1 MLDREAQ
8 TDLTL
13 RGVRKRYG
21 LDQWAIH
28 GVDFTVRRGEFFSLL
43 GPSGCGKTTTLR
55 MVAGLE
61 EITEGDIFLQGARL
75 NDVPAQKRDVAMVFQ
90 DYALYPN
97 YSAFDNMAFNLK
109 LRGVARREIDQRV
122 RRLARLMNIE
132 HLLDRLPRQLS
143 GGERQRVA
151 LGRALVREPKL
162 FLLDEPLSNLDL
174 KLREQM
180 RIELRRIHQQLGVT
194 TLFVTHDQG
203 EALTLSDRLAVFDK
217 GRILQIGTPRE
228 VYDRPAHLFVAKF
241 VGSPSINLYN
251 ASRAERAVVLRDG
264 EGREILSFVVDPE
277 LARSLPVEQEF
288 VVGLRPEHFT
298 LLGEDTVGAIAA
310 QVEML
315 EYGGATSF
323 AVVTSPAL
331 EAVSFDGARSVV
343 ALPRDAALSIGQPLW
358 LAPDWK
364 RAVMFNPTTGESV
377 GLRARSV
384 DELSPAS

>member
-1 MLDREAQ
+1 MPDRDLQ
-8 TDLTL
+8 TDLVL
-13 RGVRKRYG
+13 REVRKRYG
-21 LDQWAIH
+21 PDQWAIH
-28 GVDFTVRRGEFFSLL
+28 GVDFTVRHGEFFSLL

-61 EITEGDIFLQGARL
+61 DITEGDIFLRGVRI

-97 YSAFDNMAFNLK
+97 YSAFDNIAFNLK
-109 LRGVARREIDQRV
+109 LRGVARRAIEERV
-122 RRLARLMNIE
+122 LRLARLMSIE
-132 HLLDRLPRQLS
+132 HLLDRLPKQLS

-180 RIELRRIHQQLGVT
+180 RIELRRIHQQLGIT

-228 VYDRPAHLFVAKF
+228 IYDRPSHLFVAKF

-251 ASRAERAVVLRDG
+251 AAFAEGALELRDQ
-264 EGREILSFVVDPE
+264 EGRGILSLAIDPA
-277 LARSLPVEQEF
+277 LARLRPVEREF
-288 VVGLRPEHFT
+288 VIGLRPEHIRVRR
-298 LLGEDTVGAIAA
+298 EPVAGAIAGR
-310 QVEML
+310 VEML
-315 EYGGATSF
+315 EYAGATSF
-323 AVVTSPAL
+323 AVITSPEL
-331 EAVSFDGARSVV
+331 EAVARDRARTVT
-343 ALPRDAALSIGQPLW
+343 ALSRDTTLTVGEPLW
-358 LAPDWK
+358 LTPDWD
-364 RAVMFNPTTGESV
+364 RAVLFNRTTGENM
-377 GLRARSV
+377 GLPMRGA
-384 DELSPAS
+384 DELSHAS

>member
-1 MLDREAQ
+1 MPDYDAQ
-8 TDLTL
+8 TDLVL
-13 RGVRKRYG
+13 KHVRKRYG
-21 LDQWAIH
+21 ADQWAIH
-28 GVDFTVRRGEFFSLL
+28 GVDFTVRHGEFFSLL

-61 EITEGDIFLQGARL
+61 DITEGDIFLRGVRL

-97 YSAFDNMAFNLK
+97 YSAFDNIAFNLK
-109 LRGVARREIDQRV
+109 LRGVARREIEERV
-122 RRLARLMNIE
+122 RRLARLMSIE

-228 VYDRPAHLFVAKF
+228 IYDRPSHLFVAKF

-251 ASRAERAVVLRDG
+251 AAFVEGALELRDL
-264 EGREILSFVVDPE
+264 EGRGILSLALDPA
-277 LARSLPVEQEF
+277 LARLRAAEPEF
-288 VVGLRPEHFT
+288 VIGLRPEH
-298 LLGEDTVGAIAA
+298 LRLRREPVAGAIAGR
-310 QVEML
+310 VEML
-315 EYGGATSF
+315 EYAGATSF
-323 AVVTSPAL
+323 AVLTSPEL
-331 EAVSFDGARSVV
+331 EAVSCDGARTV
-343 ALPRDAALSIGQPLW
+343 AALSGEMALTVGQPLW
-358 LAPDWK
+358 LTPDWD
-364 RAVMFNPTTGESV
+364 RAVLFNRTTGENM
-377 GLRARSV
+377 GLPVRSM
-384 DELSPAS
+384 DELSHAS

>member
-1 MLDREAQ
+1 M
-8 TDLTL
+8 
-13 RGVRKRYG
+13 
-21 LDQWAIH
+21 
-28 GVDFTVRRGEFFSLL
+28 
-43 GPSGCGKTTTLR
+43 
-55 MVAGLE
+55 
-61 EITEGDIFLQGARL
+61 
-75 NDVPAQKRDVAMVFQ
+75 PAQKRDVAMVFQ

-97 YSAFDNMAFNLK
+97 YSAFDNIAFNLK

-251 ASRAERAVVLRDG
+251 AARAEGSCASRPRGTRNPLFR
-264 EGREILSFVVDPE
+264 GRSGV
-277 LARSLPVEQEF
+277 ARSLPVEKEF
-288 VVGLRPEHFT
+288 VVGLRPEHIT
-298 LLGEDTVGAIAA
+298 
-310 QVEML
+310 
-315 EYGGATSF
+315 
-323 AVVTSPAL
+323 
-331 EAVSFDGARSVV
+331 
-343 ALPRDAALSIGQPLW
+343 
-358 LAPDWK
+358 
-364 RAVMFNPTTGESV
+364 
-377 GLRARSV
+377 
-384 DELSPAS
+384 

>member
-21 LDQWAIH
+21 PDQWAIH

-61 EITEGDIFLQGARL
+61 EITEGDIFLRGARL

-97 YSAFDNMAFNLK
+97 YSAFDNIAFNLK

-251 ASRAERAVVLRDG
+251 AARAEGSVVLRDR

-277 LARSLPVEQEF
+277 LARSLPLEKEF

-298 LLGEDTVGAIAA
+298 LLGENTAGAIAV

-331 EAVSFDGARSVV
+331 EAVSFDGARTV
-343 ALPRDAALSIGQPLW
+343 AVLPRDAALSIGQPLW
-358 LAPDWK
+358 LASDWK
-364 RAVMFNPTTGESV
+364 RAVMFNRTTGESV

-384 DELSPAS
+384 DELSPAT